1 MASRDEKAIATKGSQ
16 AEQMVHFRGVRKRP
30 WGRFAAE
37 IRDPWKKTRVWLGT
51 FDTAEEAARAYDSA
65 ARALRGSKAKTNFAC
80 PPCNDDQSTSQS
92 STVESWSSPP
102 SSHNLYQPHHQPIKY
117 NHQKLHALC
126 GGSSAAS
133 DASWRSCLDL
143 NLSATLTQDHH
154 QETVPQ
160 GLNKSISAGRSCIS
174 PAGDGVAYTSK
185 RPSPTSIQTL
195 LHEMGKP
202 IKSAKKPLTLTVPF
216 EVSPFQWSLGGPRVE
231 ENATPIAA
239 QPQQLA
245 TPGSITP
252 PETRGCSSDC
262 DSSSSVI
269 LNSETEL
276 AVTPQNDAKPKRIS
290 PFLLDLNFPPCL
302 DEQPPPAVAVD
313 DFCLSRPRIE
323 AFF

>member
-1 MASRDEKAIATKGSQ
+1 MRESGGLKVSDCARSERLRAMATRDEKVISTKGSQ

-126 GGSSAAS
+126 GGSSVAS

-143 NLSATLTQDHH
+143 NLSATMTQDHH
-154 QETVPQ
+154 QELPQ

-174 PAGDGVAYTSK
+174 PAADGVAYSSK
-185 RPSPTSIQTL
+185 RPAPTPIQTL
-195 LHEMGKP
+195 FHDAMGKP
-202 IKSAKKPLTLTVPF
+202 SKTTKKPLILTVPL

-231 ENATPIAA
+231 ENATTLAA
-239 QPQQLA
+239 QHQQLA
-245 TPGSITP
+245 TPGSATP
-252 PETRGCSSDC
+252 PETRACSSDC

-269 LNSETEL
+269 LNSETEFV
-276 AVTPQNDAKPKRIS
+276 ATPQHDAKPVMRKNL
-290 PFLLDLNFPPCL
+290 PFLLDLNFPPL
-302 DEQPPPAVAVD
+302 
-313 DFCLSRPRIE
+313 PR
-323 AFF
+323 